1 MPRIEVKLIATSA
14 MNDNND
20 IKAAILA
27 KVNNDMR
34 ERDKS
39 VQAIWYAMEG
49 KLLTEQDRLYRMG
62 INVEVEDLM
71 KDLLALIKES
81 IESKTDK

>member
-1 MPRIEVKLIATSA
+1 MPRIQDELIATNA

-27 KVNNDMR
+27 KVNHDMR

-39 VQAIWYAMEG
+39 VQSIWYAMEG
-49 KLLTEQDRLYRMG
+49 RLLTEQDRLYRLG
-62 INVEVEDLM
+62 IKVEVEELL
-71 KDLLALIKES
+71 KDVKRLIEEK
-81 IESKTDK
+81 IMLD